1 MSGQHL
7 QNEPYV
13 VPKRVEASRK
23 VAFDALMAVET
34 QDAYANLAL
43 PPLISRA
50 HLGRRDAAFATELTY
65 GTLRKQRRID
75 WVVSQNLK
83 RSLADLD
90 APVRVILRLC
100 AHQILHLRVPDHA
113 AVSEGVELA
122 KHECDRGA
130 EKFVNGVLRSIVDH
144 SVGEWDR
151 RISAI
156 KDNAQRVSVE
166 YSHPEWMVRQFAT
179 ALAAHGRDPRELTE
193 LLEVNNA
200 NPWVTLCARPGMI
213 LPGDLA
219 DIAVQALRCEV
230 RPGDYSE
237 WSVVLSAGDPGR
249 LEPVREGIAAVQDEG
264 SQLVATAFAETP
276 VPDGGS
282 DFAWLDQCAGPG
294 GKAGLLAA
302 FARESGAHL
311 VANEVA
317 AHRARLV
324 ENTLRPFSN
333 VDVVVGDGREVSA
346 RGQFDRILL
355 DAPCTGLGSLRRR
368 PESRW
373 RRQVSDLESLVQLQA
388 QLIDEALRAL
398 RPGGILGYV
407 TCSPVKQETTD
418 QIRRVA
424 KQPGVRVLN
433 AAAAVREVSMSDI
446 ELTPVQIGD
455 GNVIQL
461 WPHVHDTDAMFL
473 AILTKE

>member
-1 MSGQHL
+1 M
-7 QNEPYV
+7 
-13 VPKRVEASRK
+13 
-23 VAFDALMAVET
+23 
-34 QDAYANLAL
+34 
-43 PPLISRA
+43 
-50 HLGRRDAAFATELTY
+50 
-65 GTLRKQRRID
+65 
-75 WVVSQNLK
+75 
-83 RSLADLD
+83 
-90 APVRVILRLC
+90 
-100 AHQILHLRVPDHA
+100 
-113 AVSEGVELA
+113 
-122 KHECDRGA
+122 
-130 EKFVNGVLRSIVDH
+130 
-144 SVGEWDR
+144 
-151 RISAI
+151 
-156 KDNAQRVSVE
+156 
-166 YSHPEWMVRQFAT
+166 
-179 ALAAHGRDPRELTE
+179 
-193 LLEVNNA
+193 
-200 NPWVTLCARPGMI
+200 
-213 LPGDLA
+213 
-219 DIAVQALRCEV
+219 
-230 RPGDYSE
+230 
-237 WSVVLSAGDPGR
+237 
-249 LEPVREGIAAVQDEG
+249 
-264 SQLVATAFAETP
+264 
-276 VPDGGS
+276 
-282 DFAWLDQCAGPG
+282 
-294 GKAGLLAA
+294 
-302 FARESGAHL
+302 
-311 VANEVA
+311 
-317 AHRARLV
+317 